1 MLYYN
6 NKWYDNKEEITIT
19 SQDKLFTVFSNGKK
33 RMTFEV
39 NQQITNYNESL
50 VIQFQAKQEFNRR
63 FQKC

>member
-63 FQKC
+63 FQKW

>member
-1 MLYYN
+1 N